1 MSKGKGS
8 VNSKNYTTMSAEEKS
23 AFDRINPQVDT
34 SRAALQ
40 KNITDSL
47 TKAAVEKTG
56 EKTGI
61 LNADAMQSS
70 FSGNSYEASKCF
82 KSTNGANTNRQ
93 WG

>member
-1 MSKGKGS
+1 MSKAKGS

-70 FSGNSYEASKCF
+70 FSNNSYEASK
-82 KSTNGANTNRQ
+82 SVNNGANTNRQ